1 MILKIYICP
10 RCICMH
16 GVGGHRAAQ
25 RDDDHIYVYAYTH
38 TYAYAHACQQA
49 DIVRLN
55 ATMIGQL
62 ETEIS
67 MYKSESLKQRKI
79 VHHLEKVAEH

>member
-1 MILKIYICP
+1 MLLKIK
-10 RCICMH
+10 MSA
-16 GVGGHRAAQ
+16 V
-25 RDDDHIYVYAYTH
+25 
-38 TYAYAHACQQA
+38 QA

-79 VHHLEKVAEH
+79 VQHLEKVIVHTAVAE